1 MLRSSRQS
9 VAAGHRVAP
18 AVTTYKRDLAA
29 DPLQEHGGIIVD
41 TIVAQTRQ
49 LDRFLAPL
57 LPPTHVART
66 RREFAAALLVYVAEP
81 NRSNAPATTLM
92 LNRN

>member
-29 DPLQEHGGIIVD
+29 DPLQEQGGIIVD

-49 LDRFLAPL
+49 LDRFLAPSCLRHTLPEQDGNLPQRSSSML
-57 LPPTHVART
+57 LNPT
-66 RREFAAALLVYVAEP
+66 AATHRQQP
-81 NRSNAPATTLM
+81 
-92 LNRN
+92 